1 MHLIF
6 TQIEARYGVAVV
18 TSMKTPDRP
27 LFIRVPF
34 KKEIVMVDHSEKNR
48 DSDKASHKQSSA
60 LKSVLGFLTNRLL
73 LALLAV
79 SLLPLAFMAIA
90 TYRSASDALQ
100 YQVENQIEVVRTITA
115 KGVERYFSNL
125 EDQLRVAA
133 EDRMFLEALTNFRT
147 GFNSIIPE
155 NSPDA
160 KNMTSVRRDLETTT
174 LANSQPNIENAT
186 RPILPRDRS
195 SIRSVIMGQC
205 SSTSTFVKMKILLA

>member
-1 MHLIF
+1 
-6 TQIEARYGVAVV
+6 
-18 TSMKTPDRP
+18 
-27 LFIRVPF
+27 
-34 KKEIVMVDHSEKNR
+34 MVDHSEKNR

-160 KNMTSVRRDLETTT
+160 KNMTSVRRDLETYYSGEFSTEYRKRNTT
-174 LANSQPNIENAT
+174 DPST
-186 RPILPRDRS
+186 RPLVDSLSDNAPVPLHPS
-195 SIRSVIMGQC
+195 
-205 SSTSTFVKMKILLA
+205 K